1 MSKKLV
7 GLSTKGDEVY
17 YNEDGTVDI
26 IPPKKLFCQEVES
39 KGMKYDGGKLQLNL
53 ITEPMITGLGEV
65 LTFGANKYAPN
76 SWQHVPDAVERYKA
90 ALLRH
95 YTAWIGGEDL
105 DVESKLHHVK
115 HILCNAA
122 FLVDLIE
129 EDGRSSED
137 TRKSDY

>member
-1 MSKKLV
+1 MNRKLI
-7 GLSTKGDEVY
+7 GLSTRGDEVY

-26 IPPKKLFCQEVES
+26 IPPKLFCQEVKS
-39 KGMKYDGGKLQLNL
+39 KGMKYDSGKLQLNL

-65 LTFGANKYAPN
+65 LTFGSNKYEPN
-76 SWQHVPDAVERYKA
+76 SWQHVPDAIERYKA

-105 DVESKLHHVK
+105 DVESKLHHMK
-115 HILCNAA
+115 HVLCNAA
-122 FLVDLIE
+122 FLVHLIE
-129 EDGRSSED
+129 ENGRSSED